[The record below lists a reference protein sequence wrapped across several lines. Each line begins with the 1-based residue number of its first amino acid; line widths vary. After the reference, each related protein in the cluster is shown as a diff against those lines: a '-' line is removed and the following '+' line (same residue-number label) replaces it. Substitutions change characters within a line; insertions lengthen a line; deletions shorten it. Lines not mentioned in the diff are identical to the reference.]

1 MQKITTALWFE
12 KDGEKA
18 AEYYCSLFKNSK
30 IVRVFRSRGDVPAP
44 KGSVVAIDFVLD
56 GNQFNIING
65 GPMFQLSE
73 AVSLSVDCEDQ
84 AEVDRLWDKMIADGG
99 TPGPCGWLKDK
110 FGLSW
115 QIVPRIL
122 NKLIYDADEKK
133 TQRAVEAMLSMG
145 KLDAAALQ
153 RAFDGK

>member
-84 AEVDRLWDKMIADGG
+84 AEVDEYWDKLVQAGAKP
-99 TPGPCGWLKDK
+99 TACGWIKDP
-110 FGLSW
+110 FGISW
-115 QIVPRIL
+115 QIVPRRFME
-122 NKLIYDADEKK
+122 LIRDTNPAKVK
-133 TQRAVEAMLSMG
+133 AVMAAMMTMV
-145 KLDAAALQ
+145 KLDVAALE
-153 RAFDGK
+153 RAYREA